1 MIPQFPNSHPVFD
14 EWPVKQN
21 YPCPVSKSRLR
32 YYQRQIDRIAGK
44 ASNGRSNVRVIW
56 AADPDTR
63 ISGQIIDGE
72 WKARYAIRTET
83 YECTR
88 KEGELDVVEFVDVD
102 IVAPRFVFEQ
112 FHEPAEAAFNP
123 SSPDTDGEGYYTH
136 LFTVGFHDETCC
148 AGREA
153 ANGSICLGAY
163 QEPSDTHLDYL
174 RMLIR
179 LRNEQK
185 QVRMI
190 GDPITSTELAE
201 DYRRV
206 RSWGEQRDVLTR
218 QGFAGVA
225 LDSLRLHGWRASNTD
240 GGKRSKFQFLNNG
253 LVKGIHY

>member
-1 MIPQFPNSHPVFD
+1 MIPEFPNSHPVFD

-44 ASNGRSNVRVIW
+44 ASSNGRSNVRVIW

-63 ISGQIIDGE
+63 ISGQIPIDGE

-88 KEGELDVVEFVDVD
+88 KDMNLTLLSSWMWISLRRASSLSSFTNQQR
-102 IVAPRFVFEQ
+102 PRLT
-112 FHEPAEAAFNP
+112 PRRRIRMAKAI
-123 SSPDTDGEGYYTH
+123 TH

-153 ANGSICLGAY
+153 ANGSICWAHIK
-163 QEPSDTHLDYL
+163 EPSDTHLDL
-174 RMLIR
+174 ANADQASQRA
-179 LRNEQK
+179 K

-190 GDPITSTELAE
+190 GDPITAAELAE

-206 RSWGEQRDVLTR
+206 KSWV
-218 QGFAGVA
+218 
-225 LDSLRLHGWRASNTD
+225 SNETC
-240 GGKRSKFQFLNNG
+240 
-253 LVKGIHY
+253 

>member
-1 MIPQFPNSHPVFD
+1 MIPQFPHSHPVFD
-14 EWPVKQN
+14 EWPIKQN
-21 YPCPVSKSRLR
+21 YPCPLSASRLR
-32 YYQRQIDRIAGK
+32 TYQRQIDRIAGR
-44 ASNGRSNVRVIW
+44 ASNGKSNVRVIW
-56 AADPDTR
+56 TSDPAVAMH
-63 ISGQIIDGE
+63 IINGE
-72 WKARYAIRTET
+72 EKARYAIRTDS
-83 YECTR
+83 YRCT
-88 KEGELDVVEFVDVD
+88 KTVDSLEVVEDVDVD
-102 IVAPRFVFEQ
+102 ICAPRFVFEQ
-112 FHEPAEAAFNP
+112 YHTPEEQEFNP
-123 SSPDTDGEGYYTH
+123 APPDVNSDNQGYYTH

-190 GDPITSTELAE
+190 GDPITAAELAE

-206 RSWGEQRDVLTR
+206 KSWGEQRDVLTR
-218 QGFAGVA
+218 QGFASVA
-225 LDSLRLHGWRASNTD
+225 LDSLQLHGCRSINTD
-240 GGKRSKFQFLNNG
+240 GGKRSKFQFLNDG